1 MFRSVTPLVLA
12 ACLALAAG
20 ARAAEVISQSSEP
33 LFPHA
38 PMQMWE
44 IEKIADGVYGFRYS
58 VYRDVFMVTDDGVI
72 ATDPINVKAAVIL
85 HDEIRK
91 ITNKPVRVVAYSHSH
106 WDHIGGG
113 KVFKDEGATF
123 VAQEQCA
130 ANLRENPSPNVVM
143 PDVTFK
149 DNYKISLGGK
159 SLELFYFGPSH
170 DNCLVVMQL
179 EPAHM
184 LFVVDIANPPSGWH
198 MPYNPTF
205 SEDRVWNMVAVLTAV
220 DDLIRQEGIQTIIG
234 GHVTTELNPQT
245 GRQVISRGTVGPA
258 STIPE
263 RRDFMQ
269 AAISAVRTELATGTP
284 PKEVPDKLVAKKIL
298 ADRIVGYDDEKM
310 RMLLTRMTNYVITGD

>member
-1 MFRSVTPLVLA
+1 MLRFAIA
-12 ACLALAAG
+12 ACLLLAG
-20 ARAAEVISQSSEP
+20 PARATEIVSQSSEP

-44 IEKIADGVYGFRYS
+44 TEKITDDVYGFRYS
-58 VYRDVFMVTDDGVI
+58 VYRDIFMVTDDGVI
-72 ATDPINVKAAVIL
+72 ATDPINVKAAKIL
-85 HDEIRK
+85 REEIRK
-91 ITNKPVRVVAYSHSH
+91 VTSKPVKFVAYSHSH

-113 KVFKDEGATF
+113 RIFKDEGATF

-130 ANLRENPSPNVVM
+130 ANLKESPNADVVM

-159 SLELFYFGPSH
+159 SLELFYYGPSH
-170 DNCLVVMQL
+170 DNCLVVMHL
-179 EPAHM
+179 RPANM

-220 DDLIRQEGIQTIIG
+220 DNLIHKEGIQTIIG
-234 GHVTTELNPQT
+234 GHVTTELNPKT
-245 GRQVISRGTVGPA
+245 GRFTISRGTVGPA
-258 STIPE
+258 ATVAE

-269 AAISAVRTELATGTP
+269 AAISAVRDELAAGTP
-284 PKEVPDKLVAKKIL
+284 AAEVPDRLIAKKVL
-298 ADRIVGYDDEKM
+298 ADRIVDYDDAKM
-310 RMLLTRMTNYVITGD
+310 GMLLRRMTNYAITGD